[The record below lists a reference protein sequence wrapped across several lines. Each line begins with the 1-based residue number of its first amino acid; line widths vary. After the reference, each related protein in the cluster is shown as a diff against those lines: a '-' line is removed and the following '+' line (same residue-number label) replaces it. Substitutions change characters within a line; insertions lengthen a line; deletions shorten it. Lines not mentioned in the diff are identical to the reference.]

1 MTTSSVPLQQSARPA
16 EPSAVDLRRRT
27 RWLVALLMPIG
38 PAAVA
43 LLRYNLPYLTTD
55 NAKDAVSAVYADPG
69 AESLVVW
76 LCLVA
81 MLTLVP
87 GVFAVGRLTK
97 RYAPRLSAAA
107 VLLMATGYLSLSVMI
122 GSDLLLWSA
131 AHAGVPQA
139 QAVAMY
145 GATHPASVIADA
157 LFVLGHVVGTV
168 LLGILLWRTRQVPRW
183 VAALLTV
190 SQPLHFTAA
199 VIVGSPTLD
208 LFAWSLTTLG
218 MGAAALAVLRTPDD
232 EWDLAPA
239 A

>member
-1 MTTSSVPLQQSARPA
+1 MTTSSVPLQHAARRTESAPI
-16 EPSAVDLRRRT
+16 DLRRRT
-27 RWLVALLMPIG
+27 RWLLALLMPIG

-43 LLRYNLPYLTTD
+43 LLRFNLPYLTTD
-55 NAKDAVSAVYADPG
+55 SAKDAVSAVYADPG
-69 AESLVVW
+69 GESLVVW

-81 MLTLVP
+81 ALTLVP
-87 GVFAVGRLTK
+87 GVYAVGRLT
-97 RYAPRLSAAA
+97 RRRSPRLSGAA
-107 VLLMATGYLSLSVMI
+107 VLLLAAGYLSLSIMM

-168 LLGILLWRTRQVPRW
+168 LLGVLLWRTRQIPRP

-190 SQPLHFTAA
+190 SQPLHFVAA
-199 VIVGSPTLD
+199 VIVGSHSLD